1 MRVSRDRHDVYVSLG
16 ESKRQDHAHG
26 ISGVA
31 WLLAAVM
38 GFKFARNFKFMPA
51 GLGEWDHLS
60 RMIWVKLMIARAIS
74 HAGVCDHGHVLLAQ
88 YCRPR
93 GFQPHGIQGQ
103 AMISSILRLGAD
115 R

>member
-1 MRVSRDRHDVYVSLG
+1 MWAAYGALRVSRDRHDVYVSLG

-51 GLGEWDHLS
+51 GLGELWSSQQNDL
-60 RMIWVKLMIARAIS
+60 
-74 HAGVCDHGHVLLAQ
+74 
-88 YCRPR
+88 
-93 GFQPHGIQGQ
+93 GQ
-103 AMISSILRLGAD
+103 ADDCSCDQSCWCL
-115 R
+115 